1 MEPVHATMEPVH
13 TTTEPVHATTE
24 PVHARVERNITT
36 LIRKY
41 TVTDPNFFKAKHYK
55 KVLHNLKTITVTCKE
70 DAAKVA
76 PGAGIRKTIE
86 DIVVSG
92 EDHPDVKEFDSMT
105 CQHESMEALSQIHGI
120 GPAKARELV
129 LTHGVKT
136 IDDLRSGDPT
146 NEVQKKGLLNE
157 VQKKGL
163 RYHEDIQKR
172 IPRKEMIKHDTFLSK
187 VLASARIVVM
197 GSYRRGAKTSGD
209 IDVLL
214 GGDRNCLREFVELL
228 VEAGYVERG
237 EEFAFGE
244 VKYMGVCKLPR
255 HKTWRRLDIL
265 YAPPNEH
272 SFAMLYFTGSKELNT
287 KMRAHALSKG
297 LTLNEKG
304 IFEGDR
310 RVDHP
315 FGTEKDIFDYLEMP
329 YLEPEAR

>member
-1 MEPVHATMEPVH
+1 METTM
-13 TTTEPVHATTE
+13 E
-24 PVHARVERNITT
+24 PVHARVERNIAT

-55 KVLHNLKTITVTCKE
+55 KVLQNLKTITVTCKE

-105 CQHESMEALSQIHGI
+105 GQHESMEALAQIHGI

-136 IDDLRSGDPT
+136 IEELRSGD
-146 NEVQKKGLLNE
+146 LLNE

-172 IPRKEMIKHDTFLSK
+172 IPRKELNKHDTFLSK

-214 GGDRNCLREFVELL
+214 GGDHNCLREFVGLL
-228 VEAGYVERG
+228 VKADYVERG

-272 SFAMLYFTGSKELNT
+272 PFAMLYFTGSKELNT

-304 IFEGDR
+304 LFEGDR
-310 RVDHP
+310 RVDHS
-315 FGTEKDIFDYLEMP
+315 FSTEKDIFEYLEMP

>member
-1 MEPVHATMEPVH
+1 MVPTECSSSEKMES
-13 TTTEPVHATTE
+13 
-24 PVHARVERNITT
+24 VHARVERNIAT
-36 LIRKY
+36 LVRKY

-55 KVLHNLKTITVTCKE
+55 KVLANLKTIPVNCRE

-92 EDHPDVKEFDSMT
+92 EDHPDVKQFDSMT
-105 CQHESMEALSQIHGI
+105 GQHESMEALSQIHGI

-129 LTHGVKT
+129 VAHGVNT
-136 IDDLRSGDPT
+136 IEELGSG
-146 NEVQKKGLLNE
+146 ELLNE

-172 IPRKEMIKHDTFLSK
+172 IPRKEMVKHDEFLSK
-187 VLASARIVVM
+187 VLPSAEIVVM
-197 GSYRRGAKTSGD
+197 GSYRRGGKTSGD

-214 GGDRNCLREFVELL
+214 GGDTNCLRDFVDRL
-228 VEAGYVERG
+228 VKAGYVQQN
-237 EEFAFGE
+237 EEFAFGD

-272 SFAMLYFTGSKELNT
+272 PFAMLYFTGSKELNT
-287 KMRAHALSKG
+287 KMRGHALSKG

-304 IFEGDR
+304 LFDGDR
-310 RVDHP
+310 RVEHD
-315 FGTEKDIFDYLEMP
+315 FRTEQDIFEYLEMP
-329 YLEPEAR
+329 YLVPEER